1 MLHAALLVVS
11 FTTVAGEVHTTRAAL
26 PELSAPVVIE
36 LDTADIPSV
45 SAASIDDAARAE
57 GWLHARDRFLQM
69 DLARRQA
76 AGELGEIVP
85 SATAMDMRMRPL
97 GMRSVARRA
106 LASMPAMHRGLLER
120 YAEGVNAFL
129 ATGAPLEYR
138 MLKQVPS
145 PWLPEDSML
154 VQLGMGFYLDGSAT
168 ADRARTA
175 LFRRFPSVAAF
186 LTSSAGPL
194 SMSVDGSPLP
204 APPPLPTAVEWNLRT
219 SASGNAP
226 AVGCMRDEAVPGSN
240 AFAVA
245 GSRTKDR
252 RAIVGNDMHLALSAP
267 GIWYRVALA
276 WPEARLVGLS
286 LPGVPLIVQGTNG
299 AVAWA
304 FTNLTADLADVILVD
319 VDPADPTRYLVEGG
333 SEPFAVEQA
342 TVGSGTAATQLVIR
356 TTRWGPVV
364 DDLGDGRV
372 VTLRWIFHADGAVDC
387 GIFDMV
393 RARTLEQALDVMR
406 DWNGPPQ
413 NALVASADGRI
424 GWTIA
429 GSLPARSRATP
440 TLVRWRDAPE
450 WKGVLAPGAK
460 PRIVD
465 PPSGILTSANQLSIT
480 PAGELASV
488 IGNDEAPGDRAHRLR
503 ERLLERTDWTESE
516 LHAVQLD
523 VHSARL
529 VRWRDAMLAALP
541 PSIDGP
547 RSTAARDELSAW
559 GGQVV
564 VEASAP
570 EIIDACRR
578 ALRARYAES
587 LGEDASN
594 AIEDEALLR
603 MLESR
608 APYLAP
614 GRDGDWTAIAATV
627 LAQAADATVIE
638 PAAKDA
644 KPPSGPSRDS
654 APGTSPGTSPGA
666 SIVFRKRGMANTASI
681 RHPAADIL
689 GAAARLAEMPRAPL
703 PGHPTCV
710 RVQTPAF
717 GASQRSVVSP
727 SHLENAIL
735 VTPCGQSGLPTS
747 PHFRDL
753 HPYWQRG
760 EPYPLL
766 PKDTAARIELSR
778 EVPAQPSPTK

>member
-1 MLHAALLVVS
+1 MLHAALLIVS
-11 FTTVAGEVHTTRAAL
+11 FTTVAGEVRTTRSAL
-26 PELSAPVVIE
+26 PTLGAPVAIE
-36 LDTADIPSV
+36 LDAADIPSV
-45 SAASIDDAARAE
+45 SAASIEDAARAE

-76 AGELGEIVP
+76 AGELGEVVP
-85 SATAMDMRMRPL
+85 AASAMDLRMRPL
-97 GMRSVARRA
+97 GMRAVARRA
-106 LASMPAMHRGLLER
+106 LASMPASHRGLLER

-154 VQLGMGFYLDGSAT
+154 VQLGMGFYLDRSPGL
-168 ADRARTA
+168 DRERTGIY
-175 LFRRFPSVAAF
+175 RRFPSTADF

-194 SMSVDGSPLP
+194 SMSVDGTPLP
-204 APPPLPTAVEWNLRT
+204 PPPPLPTAAEWDLRAST
-219 SASGNAP
+219 SRVGP
-226 AVGCMRDEAVPGSN
+226 AGGRMRDEEVPGSN

-245 GSRTKDR
+245 GSRTKDG

-267 GIWYRVALA
+267 GIWYRIALA
-276 WPEARLVGLS
+276 WPDARLVGLS
-286 LPGVPLIVQGTNG
+286 LPGVPMIVQGTNG

-304 FTNLTADLADVILVD
+304 FTNLTADLADLILVD
-319 VDPADPTRYLVEGG
+319 VDHADPTRYLVDGG
-333 SEPFAVEQA
+333 SEPFTVEST

-364 DDLGDGRV
+364 EDLADGRV
-372 VTLRWIFHADGAVDC
+372 IALRWIFNADGAVDC
-387 GIFDMV
+387 GIFDMA

-429 GSLPARSRATP
+429 GSLPARSRATH

-450 WKGVLAPGAK
+450 WKGVLAPDAK

-465 PPSGILTSANQLSIT
+465 PPSGVLTSANQLSIT
-480 PAGELASV
+480 PSGALASV
-488 IGNDEAPGDRAHRLR
+488 IGHDEASGDRAFRLR
-503 ERLLERTDWTESE
+503 ERLLARTDWTEAE

-529 VRWRDAMLAALP
+529 VRWRDAVLAALP

-547 RSTAARDELSAW
+547 RGIAAREVLRAW
-559 GGQVV
+559 DGQVSV
-564 VEASAP
+564 DASAP

-578 ALRARYAES
+578 ALRALYAES
-587 LGEDASN
+587 MGEEASD

-608 APYLAP
+608 APHLAP
-614 GRDGDWTAIAATV
+614 GRKGAWTAIASTV
-627 LAQAADATVIE
+627 LAQAADAVVIE
-638 PAAKDA
+638 PRIVEPSGKDA
-644 KPPSGPSRDS
+644 KPPSGPSPDPS
-654 APGTSPGTSPGA
+654 DGS
-666 SIVFRKRGMANTASI
+666 SIVFRKRGAANTAAI

-710 RVQTPAF
+710 RVQTPGF

-727 SHLENAIL
+727 SHLENAIM

-760 EPYPLL
+760 EAYPLL
-766 PKDTAARIELSR
+766 PGSATSRIELVR
-778 EVPAQPSPTK
+778 EVAVQTSPTK